1 MSMTELSYDAID
13 ALLLPDRPLM
23 EDVVDLHHRVS
34 VFDEIDSTNDEAKRL
49 LQSEDVEDGL
59 YLIANAQTA
68 GRGRQGH
75 SFYSPADTGLYVSMV
90 RTDPE
95 VLHPATLSK
104 MTLAAA
110 VATAEAIEEAVGV
123 SPNIKWVNDLYY
135 RHRKVCGILTE
146 SVGWLDD
153 RPRAVVLGI
162 GINCS
167 TVLFPEDI
175 MDTAGA
181 LTTGDID
188 FIDRNRLAVALRARL
203 LYWTEHLTDP
213 LLLREYRNRSYLTGK
228 EIMFERDHQRFR
240 GIARDIDDKGR
251 LLVELTSALIPE
263 SEDQLVALDS
273 GEVHLIDY

>member
-135 RHRKVCGILTE
+135 RERKVCGILTE

>member
-135 RHRKVCGILTE
+135 RDRKVCGILTE

-167 TVLFPEDI
+167 TVLFPEGI

>member
-23 EDVVDLHHRVS
+23 EDVVDLHHRVI

-49 LQSEDVEDGL
+49 LQSDDVEDGL

-110 VATAEAIEEAVGV
+110 VATAEAIEEAAGV
-123 SPNIKWVNDLYY
+123 SPKIKWVNDLYY
-135 RHRKVCGILTE
+135 NDRKVCGILTE

-153 RPRAVVLGI
+153 RPRAVVIGI

-228 EIMFERDHQRFR
+228 EIMFERDHQKFR

>member
-135 RHRKVCGILTE
+135 RDRKVCGILTE

-203 LYWTEHLTDP
+203 LYWTEHLPDP